1 MRDRDLSQPR
11 SIHFCISSGRV
22 CRARESENLVN
33 HSRPVWPP
41 MPSRCNIERTDPAG
55 RPNCLA
61 ASSTGM
67 VVMRSRRR
75 CCSGFVHSRYAR
87 FSLTPNSC
95 RKRKHASR
103 GFPEISAS
111 FVTRVRLSNSVCC
124 WLLLVRCLYALIRSL
139 ASLGQRNA
147 RRLWTLSSSPI
158 VLLPGLGPGGIEL
171 PQVRL
176 QALLCP
182 GIPPL
187 LLRSTCPICFG
198 HVGRRRWR
206 MELFRTRTK
215 W

>member
-1 MRDRDLSQPR
+1 
-11 SIHFCISSGRV
+11 
-22 CRARESENLVN
+22 
-33 HSRPVWPP
+33 
-41 MPSRCNIERTDPAG
+41 
-55 RPNCLA
+55 
-61 ASSTGM
+61 
-67 VVMRSRRR
+67 
-75 CCSGFVHSRYAR
+75 
-87 FSLTPNSC
+87 
-95 RKRKHASR
+95 
-103 GFPEISAS
+103 
-111 FVTRVRLSNSVCC
+111 
-124 WLLLVRCLYALIRSL
+124 
-139 ASLGQRNA
+139 
-147 RRLWTLSSSPI
+147 